1 VPAGSLVFVA
11 RSAGAVI
18 VLVVLRFFENAS
30 ACRRWQLD
38 FVRGTDHALS
48 RTMKTS
54 LLQSVLVVALVG
66 GCSASGHLT
75 YAGEATVPELVVI
88 SPGVQVI
95 ADFDTP
101 IFYSSNY
108 YWRNAS
114 GFWYRSRSHNQG
126 WARAQVVPVEIRAI
140 ARPSAYVRYRGQA
153 RANVS
158 GDRQTH
164 SPATQPRDRREVVVP
179 ASDRDNKRE

>member
-1 VPAGSLVFVA
+1 
-11 RSAGAVI
+11 
-18 VLVVLRFFENAS
+18 
-30 ACRRWQLD
+30 
-38 FVRGTDHALS
+38 
-48 RTMKTS
+48 MKTS

-66 GCSASGHLT
+66 GCGASRLT
-75 YAGEATVPELVVI
+75 YGGEATPDLVVI

-114 GFWYRSRSHNQG
+114 GFWYRSKSYTNG
-126 WARAQVVPVEIRAI
+126 WARAQVVPDGIRAI
-140 ARPSAYVRYRGQA
+140 ARPSVYVRYRRQA

-158 GDRQTH
+158 DDRQTH
-164 SPATQPRDRREVVVP
+164 SPATKAGDHRGVVIP
-179 ASDRDNKRE
+179 ASHRDDRNHNKDDKHRDTKDRNDKHE